1 MSANFSFNQVECSG
15 GENSLED
22 CKHKN
27 TAICEQEEGAGVV
40 CIGIVKFQKSF
51 VSELF
56 NPKCTKEIIIML
68 EKHSYG

>member
-40 CIGIVKFQKSF
+40 CIGIVKF
-51 VSELF
+51 
-56 NPKCTKEIIIML
+56 
-68 EKHSYG
+68 